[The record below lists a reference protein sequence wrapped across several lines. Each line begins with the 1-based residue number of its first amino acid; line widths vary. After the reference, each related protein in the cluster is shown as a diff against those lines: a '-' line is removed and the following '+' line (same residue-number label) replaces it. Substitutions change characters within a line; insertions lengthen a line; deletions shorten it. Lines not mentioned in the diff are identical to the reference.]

1 MLPSYP
7 KEGRKTSSFDPPDCS
22 TEASNLSRPV
32 GWSALALLPE
42 GILDSI
48 SGKPLEWT
56 GCSHP
61 SLHSAGCQF
70 LLRLPALPPPPN
82 SSARGKNKPA
92 LKPRLR
98 GPGSPEAITSLTVPV
113 ISPSFFLITSLV
125 RSVSDSM
132 VL

>member
-32 GWSALALLPE
+32 GWSDLALLPE

-56 GCSHP
+56 GCSP
-61 SLHSAGCQF
+61 PQPTQCW
-70 LLRLPALPPPPN
+70 LPVP
-82 SSARGKNKPA
+82 
-92 LKPRLR
+92 
-98 GPGSPEAITSLTVPV
+98 PEA
-113 ISPSFFLITSLV
+113 PSTASAPQLLCQ
-125 RSVSDSM
+125 R
-132 VL
+132 